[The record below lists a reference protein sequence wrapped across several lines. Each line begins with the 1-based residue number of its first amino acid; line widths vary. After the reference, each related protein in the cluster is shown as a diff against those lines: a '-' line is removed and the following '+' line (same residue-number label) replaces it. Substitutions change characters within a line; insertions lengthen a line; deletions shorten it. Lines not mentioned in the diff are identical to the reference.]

1 MKLLS
6 AALKRIIRQGHLT
19 VLDATDRLHEF
30 GEPDAPHVMIKLH
43 DKQVAR
49 AIALNPQLAL
59 GEAYMDGRLTVEGGH
74 HIEDLLELLTSNL
87 GTSFGGGH
95 FEWLAKLQ
103 TWKRHLAQFNPRS
116 RAQANVAHHYD
127 LSGALYDFFLDSDKQ
142 YSCGYFKSPHDD
154 LETAQQR
161 KKQLIA
167 AKLNLKPEQ
176 TVLDIGSGW
185 GGLAL
190 YLAKVANASVTGVTL
205 SKEQLAIASDRAA
218 NAGLGSKV
226 DFRLEDY
233 RNVSGQFDRIVSVG
247 MFEHVGIG
255 YYDEFFKK
263 ISSLLK
269 DDGVALIHSIGR
281 SDGPGAT
288 NPWIDKYI
296 FPGGYTPALSEVLG
310 AVERNGLFVTD
321 IEVLRLHYAYT
332 LAEWR
337 RRFRSNWMTAVRFYG
352 ERFCRM
358 WEFYLAGAEMG
369 FRYQGLMVFQ
379 LQLAKRV
386 DALPITRDYMM
397 PQILAHRKV
406 ERAPAGKRKTATAA

>member
-19 VLDATDRLHEF
+19 VLDATGRCHEF
-30 GEPDAPHVMIKLH
+30 GELDAPHIMIRLH

-49 AIALNPQLAL
+49 SIALNPQLAL
-59 GEAYMDGRLTVEGGH
+59 GEAYMDGRLTVEGGR
-74 HIEDLLELLTSNL
+74 HIDELLDLLTRNL
-87 GTSFGGGH
+87 GTRFGGGH
-95 FEWLAKLQ
+95 FEWLASLRIWIRRFNQ
-103 TWKRHLAQFNPRS
+103 YNPRS
-116 RAQANVAHHYD
+116 RAQNNVAHHYD
-127 LSGALYDFFLDSDKQ
+127 LSGALYDLFLDSDKE
-142 YSCGYFKSPHDD
+142 YSCAYFKSPHDD
-154 LETAQQR
+154 LETAQQQ

-167 AKLNLKPEQ
+167 AKLNLKPDQ
-176 TVLDIGSGW
+176 TILDIGSGW
-185 GGLAL
+185 GDLAL
-190 YLAKVANASVTGVTL
+190 YLAKVANANVTGVTL
-205 SKEQLAIASDRAA
+205 SKEQLGIANDRAT
-218 NAGLGSKV
+218 NAGLGGRV
-226 DFRLEDY
+226 EFRLEDY

-255 YYDEFFKK
+255 HFDAFFKK
-263 ISSLLK
+263 VSSLLK

-288 NPWIDKYI
+288 NPWITKYI
-296 FPGGYTPALSEVLG
+296 FPGGYTPALSEVLR

-321 IEVLRLHYAYT
+321 VEVLRLHYAYT

-337 RRFRSNWMTAVRFYG
+337 RRFRSNWTTAVRFYG

-397 PQILAHRKV
+397 PQVLSHRRI
-406 ERAPAGKRKTATAA
+406 ERVQPGKRKTATAA